1 MSDEALIS
9 IAEHD
14 GLGDPLHE
22 RRRSRRSGRDP
33 GDGALPVRATLDGVS
48 FVGRVPIVAPNYLIE
63 GTLPKGGVVF
73 LGGQSG
79 AGKTFIECQ
88 IATCLATGEDF
99 FGLSVKER
107 VGVMILAAKGES
119 TLANHL
125 EAARRE
131 RDAAQFLPIAWRGAI
146 ADLFS
151 DQERAALLSQLRLVD
166 EHFKSEFD
174 VRLGCIFVDTMAQAF
189 GFTDEN
195 SNAEASRALVKM
207 QAISRDL
214 GALVIP
220 VHHFGKSSD
229 SGLRGASAFRAN
241 ADGAVVVLAEKNEA
255 TGKASSR
262 SLAVLKSRDFAE
274 GPIGDFELR
283 FV

>member
-1 MSDEALIS
+1 MSLCPTQRGEDVKYAL
-9 IAEHD
+9 
-14 GLGDPLHE
+14 
-22 RRRSRRSGRDP
+22 
-33 GDGALPVRATLDGVS
+33 VRANLDGVS

-79 AGKTFIECQ
+79 AGRTFIECQ

-99 FGLSVKER
+99 FGRAVKER
-107 VGVMILAAKGES
+107 VGVVIMAAEGES
-119 TLANHL
+119 TLANRL

-146 ADLFS
+146 ADLFN

-166 EHFKSEFD
+166 EHFKNAFD

-195 SNAEASRALVKM
+195 SNAETSRALVD
-207 QAISRDL
+207 AGDLSRPRRPGHPGAPLRRVERLRPPRCLRISR
-214 GALVIP
+214 
-220 VHHFGKSSD
+220 
-229 SGLRGASAFRAN
+229 
-241 ADGAVVVLAEKNEA
+241 EC
-255 TGKASSR
+255 
-262 SLAVLKSRDFAE
+262 
-274 GPIGDFELR
+274 
-283 FV
+283 